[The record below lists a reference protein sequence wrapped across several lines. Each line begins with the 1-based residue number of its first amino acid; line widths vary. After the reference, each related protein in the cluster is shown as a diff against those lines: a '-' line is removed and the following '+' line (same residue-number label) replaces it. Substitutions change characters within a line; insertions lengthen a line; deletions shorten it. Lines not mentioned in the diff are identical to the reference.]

1 MTRAVLDLTAE
12 ELLSTTRAVRRRLDL
27 DRPVDPA
34 LIAACVELAVQAPT
48 GRNRQR
54 WSFVVVTEPD
64 RKAALAD
71 IWRRGS
77 AVGSAPIPEEDA
89 RRAYAKPGTMEKV
102 FGGVDHLHRNLHR
115 VPALVVPCITGRT
128 DSAPIVEQAGTW
140 GSILPA
146 TWSFMLAA
154 RLHGLGTCWTTSH
167 LHYEREAAELLG
179 IDHER
184 VMQVALT
191 PVAHTIGTAF
201 RPGPR
206 VPVDEVLHWEQ
217 W

>member
-1 MTRAVLDLTAE
+1 MTLDLTAP
-12 ELLSTTRAVRRRLDL
+12 ELLTTTRAVRKRLDL

-34 LIAACVELAVQAPT
+34 LIEACVEIAVQAPT

-71 IWRRGS
+71 IWRRGTQ
-77 AVGSAPIPEEDA
+77 VGSTPIPEEDA
-89 RRAYAKPGTMEKV
+89 RRAYAKPGTMDKV
-102 FGGVDHLHRNLHR
+102 FDGVDHLYRNLDR
-115 VPALVVPCITGRT
+115 MPALVVPCVSGRT
-128 DSAPIVEQAGTW
+128 EGTPVVEQAGTW

-167 LHYEREAAELLG
+167 LHHEREAAELLG
-179 IDHER
+179 IDHEH

-191 PVAHTIGTAF
+191 PVAHTVGTGF

-206 VPVDEVLHWEQ
+206 VPVADVLHWER

>member
-1 MTRAVLDLTAE
+1 MMLDLTAP
-12 ELLSTTRAVRRRLDL
+12 ELLTTTRAVRRRLDL

-34 LIAACVELAVQAPT
+34 LIEACVEIAVQAPT

-71 IWRRGS
+71 IWRRGTQ
-77 AVGSAPIPEEDA
+77 AGSTPIPDEDA

-102 FGGVDHLHRNLHR
+102 FDGVDHLYRTLHR
-115 VPALVVPCITGRT
+115 VPALVVPCVTGRT
-128 DSAPIVEQAGTW
+128 EGAPAVEQAGTW

-167 LHYEREAAELLG
+167 LHHEREAAELLG

-191 PVAHTIGTAF
+191 PVAHTVGTGF

-206 VPVDEVLHWEQ
+206 VPVADVLHWEH

>member
-1 MTRAVLDLTAE
+1 MLDLSAH
-12 ELLSTTRAVRRRLDL
+12 ELVTTTRAVRRRLDL

-34 LIAACVELAVQAPT
+34 LIEACVEIAVQAPT

-54 WSFVVVTEPD
+54 WSFVVVTVPD

-71 IWRRGS
+71 IWRRGTR
-77 AVGSAPIPEEDA
+77 AGGTPMPEEDA

-102 FGGVDHLHRNLHR
+102 FDGVDHLYRTLHR
-115 VPALVVPCITGRT
+115 MPALVVPCVTGRT
-128 DSAPIVEQAGTW
+128 EGAAVVEQAGTW

-167 LHYEREAAELLG
+167 LHFEREAAELLG

-191 PVAHTIGTAF
+191 PVAHTVGTDF
-201 RPGPR
+201 RPGSR
-206 VPVDEVLHWEQ
+206 VPVAEVLHWEQ

>member
-1 MTRAVLDLTAE
+1 MTLDLTAP
-12 ELLSTTRAVRRRLDL
+12 ELLTTTRAVRRRLDL

-34 LIAACVELAVQAPT
+34 LIEACVEIAVQAPT

-71 IWRRGS
+71 IWRRGTR
-77 AVGSAPIPEEDA
+77 VGSTPIPEEDA
-89 RRAYAKPGTMEKV
+89 RRAYAKPGTMDKV
-102 FGGVDHLHRNLHR
+102 FDGVDHLYRTLHR
-115 VPALVVPCITGRT
+115 MPALVVPCVTGRT
-128 DSAPIVEQAGTW
+128 EGAPVVEQAGTW

-167 LHYEREAAELLG
+167 LHHEREAADLLG

-191 PVAHTIGTAF
+191 PVAHTVGTGF

-206 VPVDEVLHWEQ
+206 VPVAEVLHWER

>member
-1 MTRAVLDLTAE
+1 MTLDLGAH
-12 ELLSTTRAVRRRLDL
+12 ELLTTTRAVRRRLDL
-27 DRPVDPA
+27 ERPVDPA
-34 LIAACVELAVQAPT
+34 LIEACVEIAVQAPT

-71 IWRRGS
+71 IWRRGTH
-77 AVGSAPIPEEDA
+77 VGSTPIPEEDA
-89 RRAYAKPGTMEKV
+89 RRAYAKHGTMEKV
-102 FGGVDHLHRNLHR
+102 FDGVDHLYRNLHR
-115 VPALVVPCITGRT
+115 VPALVVPCVTGRT
-128 DSAPIVEQAGTW
+128 EGTPAVEQAGTW

-154 RLHGLGTCWTTSH
+154 RFHGLGTCWTTSH
-167 LHYEREAAELLG
+167 LHFEHEAADLLG

-191 PVAHTIGTAF
+191 PVAHTVGTGF

-206 VPVDEVLHWEQ
+206 VPVAEVLHWEQ

>member
-1 MTRAVLDLTAE
+1 MTLTITAE
-12 ELLSTTRAVRRRLDL
+12 ELLTTTRAVRRRLDI

-34 LIAACVELAVQAPT
+34 LIEACVELATQAPT

-54 WSFVVVTEPD
+54 WSFVVVTEPE

-71 IWRRGS
+71 IWRRGT
-77 AVGSAPIPEEDA
+77 AIGGTPMPEEDA

-102 FGGVDHLHRNLHR
+102 FAGVEHLHRNLHR
-115 VPALVVPCITGRT
+115 MPALVVPCITGRT
-128 DSAPIVEQAGTW
+128 EGAPVVEQARTW

-154 RLHGLGTCWTTSH
+154 RLYGLGTCWTTSH
-167 LHYEREAAELLG
+167 LHFEREAADLLG

-191 PVAHTIGTAF
+191 PVAHTVGADF

-206 VPVDEVLHWEQ
+206 VPVGQVLHWEQ

>member
-1 MTRAVLDLTAE
+1 MTSTISAD
-12 ELLSTTRAVRRRLDL
+12 ELLTTTRSVRRRLDL
-27 DRPVDPA
+27 DRPVDAA
-34 LIAACVELAVQAPT
+34 LIEACVELAVQAPT

-64 RKAALAD
+64 RKAGLAD
-71 IWRRGS
+71 IWRRGT
-77 AVGSAPIPEEDA
+77 AVGGTPMPEEDA
-89 RRAYAKPGTMEKV
+89 RRAHAKPGTMEKV
-102 FGGVDHLHRNLHR
+102 FDGVDHLYRNLHR
-115 VPALVVPCITGRT
+115 MPPLVVPCITGRT
-128 DSAPIVEQAGTW
+128 EGAPVVEQAGTW

-167 LHYEREAAELLG
+167 LHFEREAAEVLG

-191 PVAHTIGTAF
+191 PVAHTVGTGF

-206 VPVDEVLHWEQ
+206 VPVTDVLHWEQ

>member
-1 MTRAVLDLTAE
+1 MIKTLDLTAE
-12 ELLSTTRAVRRRLDL
+12 ELLTTTRAVRRRLDL

-34 LIAACVELAVQAPT
+34 LIEECVRIATQAPT

-54 WSFVVVTEPD
+54 WSFVVVTDPE

-71 IWRRGS
+71 VWRRGT
-77 AVGSAPIPEEDA
+77 AVGSAPMPEEDV
-89 RRAYAKPGTMEKV
+89 RRAYAHPGTMEKIYA
-102 FGGVDHLHRNLHR
+102 GVEYLHRTMHR
-115 VPALVVPCITGRT
+115 MPALVVPCITGRT
-128 DSAPIVEQAGTW
+128 DDAPIVEQAGTW

-146 TWSFMLAA
+146 VWSFMLAA

-167 LHYEREAAELLG
+167 LHYEEEAAEVLG
-179 IDHER
+179 IDHDR

-191 PVAHTIGTAF
+191 PLAHTVGTSF
-201 RPGPR
+201 RPGKR
-206 VPVDEVLHWEQ
+206 VPVDEVLHWEH

>member
-1 MTRAVLDLTAE
+1 MTLDLTAP
-12 ELLSTTRAVRRRLDL
+12 ELLTTTRAVRRRLDL

-34 LIAACVELAVQAPT
+34 LIEACVEIAVQAPT

-71 IWRRGS
+71 IWRRGTQ
-77 AVGSAPIPEEDA
+77 VGSTPIPEEDA
-89 RRAYAKPGTMEKV
+89 RRAYAKPGTMDKV
-102 FGGVDHLHRNLHR
+102 FDGVDHLHRNLHR
-115 VPALVVPCITGRT
+115 MPALVVPCVSGRT
-128 DSAPIVEQAGTW
+128 EGTPVVEQAGTW

-167 LHYEREAAELLG
+167 LHHEREAAELLG
-179 IDHER
+179 IDHEH

-191 PVAHTIGTAF
+191 PVAHTVGTGF

-206 VPVDEVLHWEQ
+206 VPVADVLHWER